1 MSMSGE
7 KSIVKPFY
15 LFVACHESRHRL
27 VNFSFQRETWGGI
40 EVSTLNN
47 EDEAI
52 RDRLIL
58 VLILKSFEMNKKQWK
73 IVPTIKL
80 IIEG

>member
-47 EDEAI
+47 EDEADSRSVDPCVDPKII
-52 RDRLIL
+52 RN
-58 VLILKSFEMNKKQWK
+58 E
-73 IVPTIKL
+73 
-80 IIEG
+80 